1 MRRKKKSGAGKMI
14 AAVVVVVILLCGIFA
29 IMKNLA
35 SPASAD
41 NKAGNKEG
49 NSAKATEASTE
60 APDNSVPMTGLK
72 VTAPATTIR
81 VGQTMQLKI
90 SHEPSN
96 ATNTKLKWSCS
107 KDGMVTVTK
116 DGVLKPGKNAGK
128 NTVKVTATAT
138 DGSKLSASFDLR
150 IYPAIDPSKPMVAI
164 TFDDGP
170 SYNTIKIVNTL
181 VKYDSKATFFLVG
194 NQIEKY
200 AKTMDVLV
208 KNGMDIGNHTYS
220 HKELTKLR
228 DKEILKEIDLT
239 NEVIYNKTGIKP
251 MFLRPSY
258 GAMNKRIKKLSTMP
272 IIVWNIDTLD
282 WKYHNSNKI
291 KDKILKYV
299 SDGDIILMHDTYV
312 ATLNAVEMVIPELK
326 KQGYKIVS
334 VNELFKYKGVKPKLG
349 IGYGYVG
356 GRNE

>member
-1 MRRKKKSGAGKMI
+1 MAKITNLIGRE
-14 AAVVVVVILLCGIFA
+14 ILDSRGNPTVEATIILDNGDLFIDYDYNIKDNNIF
-29 IMKNLA
+29 IKFY
-35 SPASAD
+35 
-41 NKAGNKEG
+41 EY
-49 NSAKATEASTE
+49 
-60 APDNSVPMTGLK
+60 V
-72 VTAPATTIR
+72 
-81 VGQTMQLKI
+81 
-90 SHEPSN
+90 
-96 ATNTKLKWSCS
+96 TKLNTIKENIYEINYDYELDHII
-107 KDGMVTVTK
+107 KKRVFEEDNYDILNYTK
-116 DGVLKPGKNAGK
+116 SDK
-128 NTVKVTATAT
+128 
-138 DGSKLSASFDLR
+138 
-150 IYPAIDPSKPMVAI
+150 MVAF

-272 IIVWNIDTLD
+272 IIIWNIDTLD

-334 VNELFKYKGVKPKLG
+334 VSELFKYKGVKPKLG

>member
-1 MRRKKKSGAGKMI
+1 MIKRKHLLIIVFLVLIILFLFVFCSLINKHDVINKIIKKEENTYSYLINYPYFNNDKVDNYVDNYLSERI
-14 AAVVVVVILLCGIFA
+14 NTIILDNGDLFIDYDYNIKDNNIF
-29 IMKNLA
+29 IKFY
-35 SPASAD
+35 
-41 NKAGNKEG
+41 EY
-49 NSAKATEASTE
+49 
-60 APDNSVPMTGLK
+60 V
-72 VTAPATTIR
+72 
-81 VGQTMQLKI
+81 
-90 SHEPSN
+90 
-96 ATNTKLKWSCS
+96 TKLNTIKENIYEINYDYELDHII
-107 KDGMVTVTK
+107 KKRVFEEDNYDILNYTK
-116 DGVLKPGKNAGK
+116 SDK
-128 NTVKVTATAT
+128 
-138 DGSKLSASFDLR
+138 
-150 IYPAIDPSKPMVAI
+150 MVAF

-334 VNELFKYKGVKPKLG
+334 VSELFKYKGVKPKLG

>member
-1 MRRKKKSGAGKMI
+1 MIKRKHLLIIIFLVLIILFLFVFCSLINKHDVINKIIKKEENTYSYLI
-14 AAVVVVVILLCGIFA
+14 NYPYFNNNRVDNYVDNYLSERINTIILDNGDLFIDYDYDIKDNNIF
-29 IMKNLA
+29 IKFY
-35 SPASAD
+35 
-41 NKAGNKEG
+41 EY
-49 NSAKATEASTE
+49 
-60 APDNSVPMTGLK
+60 V
-72 VTAPATTIR
+72 
-81 VGQTMQLKI
+81 
-90 SHEPSN
+90 
-96 ATNTKLKWSCS
+96 TKLNTIKENIYEINYDYELDHII
-107 KDGMVTVTK
+107 KKRVFEEDNYDILNYTK
-116 DGVLKPGKNAGK
+116 SDK
-128 NTVKVTATAT
+128 
-138 DGSKLSASFDLR
+138 
-150 IYPAIDPSKPMVAI
+150 MVAF

>member
-1 MRRKKKSGAGKMI
+1 MFVFCSLINKHDVINKIIKKEENTYSYLINYPYFNNDKVDNYVDNYLSERI
-14 AAVVVVVILLCGIFA
+14 NTIILDNGDLFIDYDYNIKDNNIF
-29 IMKNLA
+29 IKFY
-35 SPASAD
+35 
-41 NKAGNKEG
+41 EY
-49 NSAKATEASTE
+49 
-60 APDNSVPMTGLK
+60 V
-72 VTAPATTIR
+72 
-81 VGQTMQLKI
+81 
-90 SHEPSN
+90 
-96 ATNTKLKWSCS
+96 TKLNTIKENIYEINYDYELDHII
-107 KDGMVTVTK
+107 KKRVFEEDNYDILNYTK
-116 DGVLKPGKNAGK
+116 SDK
-128 NTVKVTATAT
+128 
-138 DGSKLSASFDLR
+138 
-150 IYPAIDPSKPMVAI
+150 MVAF

-334 VNELFKYKGVKPKLG
+334 VSELFKYKGVKPKLG

>member
-1 MRRKKKSGAGKMI
+1 MIKRKHLLIIIFLVLIILFLFVFCSLINKHDVINKIIKKEENTYSYLI
-14 AAVVVVVILLCGIFA
+14 NYPYFNNDRVDNYVDNYLSERINTIILDNGDLFIDYDYDIKDNNIF
-29 IMKNLA
+29 IKFY
-35 SPASAD
+35 
-41 NKAGNKEG
+41 EY
-49 NSAKATEASTE
+49 
-60 APDNSVPMTGLK
+60 V
-72 VTAPATTIR
+72 
-81 VGQTMQLKI
+81 
-90 SHEPSN
+90 
-96 ATNTKLKWSCS
+96 TKLNTIKENIYEINYDYELDHII
-107 KDGMVTVTK
+107 KKRVFEEDNYDILNYTK
-116 DGVLKPGKNAGK
+116 SDK
-128 NTVKVTATAT
+128 
-138 DGSKLSASFDLR
+138 
-150 IYPAIDPSKPMVAI
+150 MVAF

-272 IIVWNIDTLD
+272 IIIWNIDTLD

-334 VNELFKYKGVKPKLG
+334 VSELFKYKGVKPKLG

>member
-1 MRRKKKSGAGKMI
+1 MIKRKHLLIIIFLVLIILFLFVFCSLINKHDVINKIIKKEENTYSYLINYPYFNNNKVDNYVDNYLSERI
-14 AAVVVVVILLCGIFA
+14 NTIILDNGDLFIDYDYNIKDNNIF
-29 IMKNLA
+29 IKFY
-35 SPASAD
+35 
-41 NKAGNKEG
+41 EY
-49 NSAKATEASTE
+49 
-60 APDNSVPMTGLK
+60 V
-72 VTAPATTIR
+72 
-81 VGQTMQLKI
+81 
-90 SHEPSN
+90 
-96 ATNTKLKWSCS
+96 TKLNTIKENIYEINYDYELDNII
-107 KDGMVTVTK
+107 KKRVFEEDNYDILNYTK
-116 DGVLKPGKNAGK
+116 SDKIIA
-128 NTVKVTATAT
+128 
-138 DGSKLSASFDLR
+138 F
-150 IYPAIDPSKPMVAI
+150 

-194 NQIEKY
+194 NQVEKY

-272 IIVWNIDTLD
+272 IIIWNIDTLD

-334 VNELFKYKGVKPKLG
+334 VSELFKYKGVKPKLG

>member
-1 MRRKKKSGAGKMI
+1 MIKRKHLLIIIFLVLIILFLFVFCSLINKHDVINKIIKKEENTYSYLINYPYFNNDKVDNYVDNYLSERI
-14 AAVVVVVILLCGIFA
+14 NTIILDNGDLFIDYDYNIKDNNIF
-29 IMKNLA
+29 IKFY
-35 SPASAD
+35 
-41 NKAGNKEG
+41 EY
-49 NSAKATEASTE
+49 
-60 APDNSVPMTGLK
+60 V
-72 VTAPATTIR
+72 
-81 VGQTMQLKI
+81 
-90 SHEPSN
+90 
-96 ATNTKLKWSCS
+96 TKLNTIKENIYEINYDYELDHII
-107 KDGMVTVTK
+107 KKRVFEEDNYDILNYTK
-116 DGVLKPGKNAGK
+116 SD
-128 NTVKVTATAT
+128 
-138 DGSKLSASFDLR
+138 KL
-150 IYPAIDPSKPMVAI
+150 VAF

-194 NQIEKY
+194 NKIEKY

-220 HKELTKLR
+220 HKELTKLS

-272 IIVWNIDTLD
+272 IIIWNIDTLD

-334 VNELFKYKGVKPKLG
+334 VSELFKYKGVKPKLG

>member
-1 MRRKKKSGAGKMI
+1 MIKRKHLLIIIFLVLIILFLFVFCSLINKHDVINKIIKKEENTYSYLINYPYFNNDKVDNYVDNYLSERI
-14 AAVVVVVILLCGIFA
+14 NTIILDNGDLFIDYDYNIKDNNIF
-29 IMKNLA
+29 IKFY
-35 SPASAD
+35 
-41 NKAGNKEG
+41 EY
-49 NSAKATEASTE
+49 
-60 APDNSVPMTGLK
+60 V
-72 VTAPATTIR
+72 
-81 VGQTMQLKI
+81 
-90 SHEPSN
+90 
-96 ATNTKLKWSCS
+96 TKLNTIKENIYEINYDYELDNII
-107 KDGMVTVTK
+107 KKRVFEEDNYDILNYTK
-116 DGVLKPGKNAGK
+116 SDK
-128 NTVKVTATAT
+128 
-138 DGSKLSASFDLR
+138 
-150 IYPAIDPSKPMVAI
+150 MVAF

-194 NQIEKY
+194 NQVEKY

-334 VNELFKYKGVKPKLG
+334 VSELFKYKGVKPKLG

>member
-1 MRRKKKSGAGKMI
+1 MIKRKHLLIIVFLVLIILFLFVFCSLINKHDVINKIIKKEENTYSYLINYPYFNNDKVDNYVDNYLSERI
-14 AAVVVVVILLCGIFA
+14 NTIILDNGDLFIDYDYNIKDNNIF
-29 IMKNLA
+29 IKFY
-35 SPASAD
+35 
-41 NKAGNKEG
+41 EY
-49 NSAKATEASTE
+49 
-60 APDNSVPMTGLK
+60 V
-72 VTAPATTIR
+72 
-81 VGQTMQLKI
+81 
-90 SHEPSN
+90 
-96 ATNTKLKWSCS
+96 TKLNTIKENIYEINYDYELDHII
-107 KDGMVTVTK
+107 KKRVFEEDNYDILNYTK
-116 DGVLKPGKNAGK
+116 SDK
-128 NTVKVTATAT
+128 
-138 DGSKLSASFDLR
+138 
-150 IYPAIDPSKPMVAI
+150 MVAF

-312 ATLNAVEMVIPELK
+312 ATLNAIEMVIPELK

-334 VNELFKYKGVKPKLG
+334 VSELFKYKGVKPKLG

>member
-1 MRRKKKSGAGKMI
+1 MIKRKHLLIIIFLVLIILFLFVFCSLINKHDVINKIIKKEENTYSYLI
-14 AAVVVVVILLCGIFA
+14 NYPYFNNDRVDNYVDNYLSERINTIILDNGDLFIDYDYDIKDNNIF
-29 IMKNLA
+29 IKFY
-35 SPASAD
+35 
-41 NKAGNKEG
+41 EY
-49 NSAKATEASTE
+49 
-60 APDNSVPMTGLK
+60 V
-72 VTAPATTIR
+72 
-81 VGQTMQLKI
+81 
-90 SHEPSN
+90 
-96 ATNTKLKWSCS
+96 TKLNTIKENIYEINYDYELDHII
-107 KDGMVTVTK
+107 KKRVFEEDNYDILNYTK
-116 DGVLKPGKNAGK
+116 SDK
-128 NTVKVTATAT
+128 
-138 DGSKLSASFDLR
+138 
-150 IYPAIDPSKPMVAI
+150 MVAF

-272 IIVWNIDTLD
+272 IIIWNIDTLD

-312 ATLNAVEMVIPELK
+312 ATLNAIEMVIPELK

-334 VNELFKYKGVKPKLG
+334 VSELFKYKGVKPKLG

>member
-1 MRRKKKSGAGKMI
+1 MIKRKHLLIIIFLVLIILFLFVFCSLINKHDVINKIIKKEENTYSYLINYPYFNNDKVDNYVDNYLSERI
-14 AAVVVVVILLCGIFA
+14 NTIILDNGDLFIDYDYNIKDNNIF
-29 IMKNLA
+29 IKFY
-35 SPASAD
+35 
-41 NKAGNKEG
+41 EY
-49 NSAKATEASTE
+49 
-60 APDNSVPMTGLK
+60 V
-72 VTAPATTIR
+72 
-81 VGQTMQLKI
+81 
-90 SHEPSN
+90 
-96 ATNTKLKWSCS
+96 TKLNTIKENIYEINYDYELDHII
-107 KDGMVTVTK
+107 KKRVFEEDNYDILNYTK
-116 DGVLKPGKNAGK
+116 SDK
-128 NTVKVTATAT
+128 
-138 DGSKLSASFDLR
+138 
-150 IYPAIDPSKPMVAI
+150 MVAF

-220 HKELTKLR
+220 HKELTKLS

-251 MFLRPSY
+251 IFLRPSY

-334 VNELFKYKGVKPKLG
+334 VSELFKYKGVKPKLG

>member
-1 MRRKKKSGAGKMI
+1 MIKRKHLLIIIFLVLIILFLFVFCSLINKHDVINKIIKKEENTYSYLINYPYFNNDKVDNYVDNYLSERI
-14 AAVVVVVILLCGIFA
+14 NTIILDNGDLFIDYDYNIKDNNIF
-29 IMKNLA
+29 IKFY
-35 SPASAD
+35 
-41 NKAGNKEG
+41 EY
-49 NSAKATEASTE
+49 
-60 APDNSVPMTGLK
+60 V
-72 VTAPATTIR
+72 
-81 VGQTMQLKI
+81 
-90 SHEPSN
+90 
-96 ATNTKLKWSCS
+96 TKLNTIKENIYEINYDYELDHII
-107 KDGMVTVTK
+107 KKRVFEEDNYDILNYTK
-116 DGVLKPGKNAGK
+116 SNK
-128 NTVKVTATAT
+128 
-138 DGSKLSASFDLR
+138 
-150 IYPAIDPSKPMVAI
+150 MVAF

-312 ATLNAVEMVIPELK
+312 ATLNAIEMVIPELK

-334 VNELFKYKGVKPKLG
+334 VSELFKYKGVKPKLG

>member
-1 MRRKKKSGAGKMI
+1 MIKRKHLLIIIFLVLIILFLFVFCSLINKHDVINKIIKKEENTYSYLINYPYFNNDKVDNYVDNYLSERI
-14 AAVVVVVILLCGIFA
+14 NTIILDNGDLFIDYDYDIKDNNIF
-29 IMKNLA
+29 IKFY
-35 SPASAD
+35 
-41 NKAGNKEG
+41 EY
-49 NSAKATEASTE
+49 
-60 APDNSVPMTGLK
+60 V
-72 VTAPATTIR
+72 
-81 VGQTMQLKI
+81 
-90 SHEPSN
+90 
-96 ATNTKLKWSCS
+96 TKLNTIKENIYEINYDYELDHII
-107 KDGMVTVTK
+107 KKRVFEEDNYDILNYTK
-116 DGVLKPGKNAGK
+116 SDK
-128 NTVKVTATAT
+128 
-138 DGSKLSASFDLR
+138 
-150 IYPAIDPSKPMVAI
+150 MVAF

-194 NQIEKY
+194 NQVEKY

-272 IIVWNIDTLD
+272 IIIWNIDTLD

-334 VNELFKYKGVKPKLG
+334 VSELFKYKGVKPKLG

>member
-1 MRRKKKSGAGKMI
+1 MIKRKHLLIIIFLVLIILFLFVFCSLINKHDVINKIIKKEENTYSYLINYPYFNNDKVDNYVDNYLSERI
-14 AAVVVVVILLCGIFA
+14 NTIILDNGDLFIDYDYDIKDNNIF
-29 IMKNLA
+29 IKFY
-35 SPASAD
+35 
-41 NKAGNKEG
+41 EY
-49 NSAKATEASTE
+49 
-60 APDNSVPMTGLK
+60 V
-72 VTAPATTIR
+72 
-81 VGQTMQLKI
+81 
-90 SHEPSN
+90 
-96 ATNTKLKWSCS
+96 TKLNTIKENIYEINYDYELDHII
-107 KDGMVTVTK
+107 KKRVFEEDNYDILNYTK
-116 DGVLKPGKNAGK
+116 SD
-128 NTVKVTATAT
+128 
-138 DGSKLSASFDLR
+138 KL
-150 IYPAIDPSKPMVAI
+150 VAF

-194 NQIEKY
+194 NQVEKY

-334 VNELFKYKGVKPKLG
+334 VSELFKYKGVKPKLG

>member
-1 MRRKKKSGAGKMI
+1 MIKRKHLLIIIFLVLIILFLFVFCSLINKHDVINKIIKKEDNTYSYLINYPYFNNNKVDNYVDNYLSERI
-14 AAVVVVVILLCGIFA
+14 NTIILDNGDLFIDYDYNIKDNNIF
-29 IMKNLA
+29 IKFY
-35 SPASAD
+35 
-41 NKAGNKEG
+41 EY
-49 NSAKATEASTE
+49 
-60 APDNSVPMTGLK
+60 V
-72 VTAPATTIR
+72 
-81 VGQTMQLKI
+81 
-90 SHEPSN
+90 
-96 ATNTKLKWSCS
+96 TKLNTIKENIYEINYDYELDNII
-107 KDGMVTVTK
+107 KKRVFEEDNYDILNYTK
-116 DGVLKPGKNAGK
+116 SDKIIA
-128 NTVKVTATAT
+128 
-138 DGSKLSASFDLR
+138 F
-150 IYPAIDPSKPMVAI
+150 

-194 NQIEKY
+194 NKIEKY

-220 HKELTKLR
+220 HKELTKLS

-312 ATLNAVEMVIPELK
+312 ATLNAIEMVIPELK

-334 VNELFKYKGVKPKLG
+334 VSELFKYKGVKPKLG

>member
-1 MRRKKKSGAGKMI
+1 MIKRKHLLIIIFLVLIILFLFVFCSLINKHDVINKIIKKEENTYSYLI
-14 AAVVVVVILLCGIFA
+14 NYPYFNNDRVDNYVDNYLSERINTIILDNGDLFIDYDYDIKDNNIF
-29 IMKNLA
+29 IKFY
-35 SPASAD
+35 
-41 NKAGNKEG
+41 EY
-49 NSAKATEASTE
+49 
-60 APDNSVPMTGLK
+60 V
-72 VTAPATTIR
+72 
-81 VGQTMQLKI
+81 
-90 SHEPSN
+90 
-96 ATNTKLKWSCS
+96 TKLNTIKENIYEINYDYELDHII
-107 KDGMVTVTK
+107 KKRVFEEDNYDILNYTK
-116 DGVLKPGKNAGK
+116 SD
-128 NTVKVTATAT
+128 
-138 DGSKLSASFDLR
+138 KL
-150 IYPAIDPSKPMVAI
+150 VAF

>member
-1 MRRKKKSGAGKMI
+1 MIKRKHLLIIIFLVLIILFLFVFCSLINKHDVINKIIKKEENTYSYLINYPYFNNDKVDNYVDNYLSERI
-14 AAVVVVVILLCGIFA
+14 NTIILDNGDLFIDYDYNIKDNNIF
-29 IMKNLA
+29 IKFY
-35 SPASAD
+35 
-41 NKAGNKEG
+41 EY
-49 NSAKATEASTE
+49 
-60 APDNSVPMTGLK
+60 V
-72 VTAPATTIR
+72 
-81 VGQTMQLKI
+81 
-90 SHEPSN
+90 
-96 ATNTKLKWSCS
+96 TKLNTIKENIYEINYDYELDNII
-107 KDGMVTVTK
+107 KKRVFEEDNYDILNYTK
-116 DGVLKPGKNAGK
+116 SDK
-128 NTVKVTATAT
+128 
-138 DGSKLSASFDLR
+138 
-150 IYPAIDPSKPMVAI
+150 MVAF

-194 NQIEKY
+194 NKIEKY

-220 HKELTKLR
+220 HKELTKLS

-312 ATLNAVEMVIPELK
+312 ATLNAIEMVIPELK

-334 VNELFKYKGVKPKLG
+334 VSELFKYKGVKPKLG

>member
-1 MRRKKKSGAGKMI
+1 MIKRKHLLIIIFLVLIILFLFVFCSLINKHDVINKIIKKEENTYSYLINYPYFNNDKVDNYVDNYLSERI
-14 AAVVVVVILLCGIFA
+14 NTIILDNGDLFIDYDYNIKDNNIF
-29 IMKNLA
+29 IKFY
-35 SPASAD
+35 
-41 NKAGNKEG
+41 EY
-49 NSAKATEASTE
+49 
-60 APDNSVPMTGLK
+60 V
-72 VTAPATTIR
+72 
-81 VGQTMQLKI
+81 
-90 SHEPSN
+90 
-96 ATNTKLKWSCS
+96 TKLNTIKENIYEINYDYELDHII
-107 KDGMVTVTK
+107 KKRVFEEDNYDILNYTK
-116 DGVLKPGKNAGK
+116 SDK
-128 NTVKVTATAT
+128 
-138 DGSKLSASFDLR
+138 
-150 IYPAIDPSKPMVAI
+150 MVAF

-208 KNGMDIGNHTYS
+208 KNGIDIGNHTYS

-272 IIVWNIDTLD
+272 IIIWNIDTLD

-334 VNELFKYKGVKPKLG
+334 VSELFKYKGVKPKLG

>member
-1 MRRKKKSGAGKMI
+1 MIKRKHLLIIIFLVLIILFLFVFCSLINKHDVINKIIKKEENTYSYLINYPYFNNDKVDNYVDNYLSERI
-14 AAVVVVVILLCGIFA
+14 NTIILDNGDLFIDYDYDIKDNNIF
-29 IMKNLA
+29 IKFY
-35 SPASAD
+35 
-41 NKAGNKEG
+41 EY
-49 NSAKATEASTE
+49 
-60 APDNSVPMTGLK
+60 V
-72 VTAPATTIR
+72 
-81 VGQTMQLKI
+81 
-90 SHEPSN
+90 
-96 ATNTKLKWSCS
+96 TKLNTIKENIYEINYDYELDHII
-107 KDGMVTVTK
+107 KKRVFEEDNYDILNYTK
-116 DGVLKPGKNAGK
+116 SNK
-128 NTVKVTATAT
+128 
-138 DGSKLSASFDLR
+138 
-150 IYPAIDPSKPMVAI
+150 MVAF

-194 NQIEKY
+194 NQVEKY

-272 IIVWNIDTLD
+272 IIIWNIDTLD

-334 VNELFKYKGVKPKLG
+334 VSELFKYKGVKPKLG

>member
-1 MRRKKKSGAGKMI
+1 MIKRKHLLIIIFLVLIILFLFVFCSLINKHDVINKIIKKEENTYSYLINYPYFNNDKVDNYVDNYLSERI
-14 AAVVVVVILLCGIFA
+14 NTIILDNGDLFIDYDYDIKDNNIF
-29 IMKNLA
+29 IKFY
-35 SPASAD
+35 
-41 NKAGNKEG
+41 EY
-49 NSAKATEASTE
+49 
-60 APDNSVPMTGLK
+60 V
-72 VTAPATTIR
+72 
-81 VGQTMQLKI
+81 
-90 SHEPSN
+90 
-96 ATNTKLKWSCS
+96 TKLNTIKENIYEINYDYELDHII
-107 KDGMVTVTK
+107 KKRVFEEDNYDILNYTK
-116 DGVLKPGKNAGK
+116 SDK
-128 NTVKVTATAT
+128 
-138 DGSKLSASFDLR
+138 
-150 IYPAIDPSKPMVAI
+150 MVAF

-194 NQIEKY
+194 NKIEKY

-220 HKELTKLR
+220 HKELTKLSN
-228 DKEILKEIDLT
+228 KEILKEIDLT

-272 IIVWNIDTLD
+272 IIIWNIDTLD

-312 ATLNAVEMVIPELK
+312 ATLNAIEMVIPELK

-334 VNELFKYKGVKPKLG
+334 VSELFKYKGVKPKLG

>member
-1 MRRKKKSGAGKMI
+1 MIKRKHLLIIIFLVLIILFLFVFCSLINKHDVINKIIKKEENTYSYLINYPYFNNNKVDNYVDNYLSERI
-14 AAVVVVVILLCGIFA
+14 NTIILDNGDLFIDYDYNIKDNNIF
-29 IMKNLA
+29 IKFY
-35 SPASAD
+35 
-41 NKAGNKEG
+41 EY
-49 NSAKATEASTE
+49 
-60 APDNSVPMTGLK
+60 V
-72 VTAPATTIR
+72 
-81 VGQTMQLKI
+81 
-90 SHEPSN
+90 
-96 ATNTKLKWSCS
+96 TKLNTIKENIYEINYDYELDNII
-107 KDGMVTVTK
+107 KKRVFEEDNYDILNYTK
-116 DGVLKPGKNAGK
+116 SDK
-128 NTVKVTATAT
+128 
-138 DGSKLSASFDLR
+138 
-150 IYPAIDPSKPMVAI
+150 MVAF

-194 NQIEKY
+194 NKIEKY

-220 HKELTKLR
+220 HKELTKLS

-272 IIVWNIDTLD
+272 IIIWNIDTLD

-334 VNELFKYKGVKPKLG
+334 VSELFKYKGVKPKLG

>member
-1 MRRKKKSGAGKMI
+1 MIKRKHLLIIIFLVLIILFLFVFCSLINKHDVINKIIKKEENTYSYLI
-14 AAVVVVVILLCGIFA
+14 NYPYFNNDRVDNYVDNYLSERINTIILDNGDLFIDYDYNIKDNNIF
-29 IMKNLA
+29 IKFY
-35 SPASAD
+35 
-41 NKAGNKEG
+41 EY
-49 NSAKATEASTE
+49 
-60 APDNSVPMTGLK
+60 V
-72 VTAPATTIR
+72 
-81 VGQTMQLKI
+81 
-90 SHEPSN
+90 
-96 ATNTKLKWSCS
+96 TKLNTIKENIYEINYDYELDHII
-107 KDGMVTVTK
+107 KKRVFEEDNYDILNYTK
-116 DGVLKPGKNAGK
+116 SD
-128 NTVKVTATAT
+128 
-138 DGSKLSASFDLR
+138 KL
-150 IYPAIDPSKPMVAI
+150 VAF

-272 IIVWNIDTLD
+272 IIIWNIDTLD

-312 ATLNAVEMVIPELK
+312 ATLNAIEMVIPELK

-334 VNELFKYKGVKPKLG
+334 VSELFKYKGVKPKLG

>member
-1 MRRKKKSGAGKMI
+1 MIKRKHLLIIIFLVLIILFLFVFCSLINKHDVINKIIKKEENTYSYLI
-14 AAVVVVVILLCGIFA
+14 NYPYFNNDRVDNYVDNYLSERINTIILDNGDLFIDYDYDIKDNNIF
-29 IMKNLA
+29 IKFY
-35 SPASAD
+35 
-41 NKAGNKEG
+41 EY
-49 NSAKATEASTE
+49 
-60 APDNSVPMTGLK
+60 V
-72 VTAPATTIR
+72 
-81 VGQTMQLKI
+81 
-90 SHEPSN
+90 
-96 ATNTKLKWSCS
+96 TKLNTIKENIYEINYDYELDHII
-107 KDGMVTVTK
+107 KKRVFEEDNYDILNYTK
-116 DGVLKPGKNAGK
+116 SD
-128 NTVKVTATAT
+128 
-138 DGSKLSASFDLR
+138 KL
-150 IYPAIDPSKPMVAI
+150 VAF

-194 NQIEKY
+194 NKIEKY

-220 HKELTKLR
+220 HKELTKLS

-334 VNELFKYKGVKPKLG
+334 VSELFKYKGVKPKLG

>member
-1 MRRKKKSGAGKMI
+1 MIKRKHLLIIIFLVLIILFLFVFCSLINKHDVINKIIKKEENTYSYLINYPYFNNDKVDNYVDNYLSERI
-14 AAVVVVVILLCGIFA
+14 NTIILDNGDLFIDYDYNIKDNNIF
-29 IMKNLA
+29 IKFY
-35 SPASAD
+35 
-41 NKAGNKEG
+41 EY
-49 NSAKATEASTE
+49 
-60 APDNSVPMTGLK
+60 V
-72 VTAPATTIR
+72 
-81 VGQTMQLKI
+81 
-90 SHEPSN
+90 
-96 ATNTKLKWSCS
+96 TKLNTIKENIYEINYDYELDHII
-107 KDGMVTVTK
+107 KKRVFEEDNYDILNYTK
-116 DGVLKPGKNAGK
+116 SDK
-128 NTVKVTATAT
+128 
-138 DGSKLSASFDLR
+138 
-150 IYPAIDPSKPMVAI
+150 MVAF

-194 NQIEKY
+194 NQVEKY

-272 IIVWNIDTLD
+272 IIIWNIDTLD

-334 VNELFKYKGVKPKLG
+334 VSELFKYKGVKPKLG

>member
-1 MRRKKKSGAGKMI
+1 MIKRKHLLIIIFLVLIILFLFVFCSLINKHDVINKIIKKEENTYSYLI
-14 AAVVVVVILLCGIFA
+14 NYPYFNNDRVDNYVDNYLSERINTIILDNGDLFIDYDYNIKDNNIF
-29 IMKNLA
+29 IKFY
-35 SPASAD
+35 
-41 NKAGNKEG
+41 EY
-49 NSAKATEASTE
+49 
-60 APDNSVPMTGLK
+60 V
-72 VTAPATTIR
+72 
-81 VGQTMQLKI
+81 
-90 SHEPSN
+90 
-96 ATNTKLKWSCS
+96 TKLNTIKENIYEINYDYELDHII
-107 KDGMVTVTK
+107 KKRVFEEDNYDILNYTK
-116 DGVLKPGKNAGK
+116 SD
-128 NTVKVTATAT
+128 
-138 DGSKLSASFDLR
+138 KL
-150 IYPAIDPSKPMVAI
+150 VAF

-334 VNELFKYKGVKPKLG
+334 VSELFKYKGVKPKLG

>member
-1 MRRKKKSGAGKMI
+1 MIKRKHLLIIIFLVLIILFLFVFCSLINKHDVINKIIKKEENTYSYLI
-14 AAVVVVVILLCGIFA
+14 NYPYFNNDRVDNYVDNYLNERINTIILDNGDLFIDYDYNIKDNNIF
-29 IMKNLA
+29 IKFY
-35 SPASAD
+35 
-41 NKAGNKEG
+41 EY
-49 NSAKATEASTE
+49 
-60 APDNSVPMTGLK
+60 V
-72 VTAPATTIR
+72 
-81 VGQTMQLKI
+81 
-90 SHEPSN
+90 
-96 ATNTKLKWSCS
+96 TKLNTIKENIYEINYDYELDHII
-107 KDGMVTVTK
+107 KKRVFEEDNYDILNYTK
-116 DGVLKPGKNAGK
+116 SDK
-128 NTVKVTATAT
+128 
-138 DGSKLSASFDLR
+138 
-150 IYPAIDPSKPMVAI
+150 MVAF

-272 IIVWNIDTLD
+272 IIIWNIDTLD

-334 VNELFKYKGVKPKLG
+334 VSELFKYKGVKPKLG

>member
-1 MRRKKKSGAGKMI
+1 LFVFCSLINKHDVINKIIKKEENTYSYLINYPYFNNDKVDNYVDNYLSERI
-14 AAVVVVVILLCGIFA
+14 NTIILDNGDLFIDYDYDIKDNNIF
-29 IMKNLA
+29 IKFY
-35 SPASAD
+35 
-41 NKAGNKEG
+41 EY
-49 NSAKATEASTE
+49 
-60 APDNSVPMTGLK
+60 V
-72 VTAPATTIR
+72 
-81 VGQTMQLKI
+81 
-90 SHEPSN
+90 
-96 ATNTKLKWSCS
+96 TKLNTIKENIYEINYDYELDHII
-107 KDGMVTVTK
+107 KKRVFEEDNYDILNYTK
-116 DGVLKPGKNAGK
+116 SDK
-128 NTVKVTATAT
+128 
-138 DGSKLSASFDLR
+138 
-150 IYPAIDPSKPMVAI
+150 MVAF

-334 VNELFKYKGVKPKLG
+334 VSELFKYKGVKPKLG

>member
-1 MRRKKKSGAGKMI
+1 MFVFCSLINKHDVINKIIKKEENTYSYLINYPYFNNDKVDNYVDNYLSERI
-14 AAVVVVVILLCGIFA
+14 NTIILDNGDLFIDYDYNIKDNNIF
-29 IMKNLA
+29 IKFY
-35 SPASAD
+35 
-41 NKAGNKEG
+41 EY
-49 NSAKATEASTE
+49 
-60 APDNSVPMTGLK
+60 V
-72 VTAPATTIR
+72 
-81 VGQTMQLKI
+81 
-90 SHEPSN
+90 
-96 ATNTKLKWSCS
+96 TKLNTIKENIYEINYDYELDNII
-107 KDGMVTVTK
+107 KKRVFEEDNYDILNYTK
-116 DGVLKPGKNAGK
+116 SDK
-128 NTVKVTATAT
+128 
-138 DGSKLSASFDLR
+138 
-150 IYPAIDPSKPMVAI
+150 MVAF

-272 IIVWNIDTLD
+272 IIIWNIDTLD

-334 VNELFKYKGVKPKLG
+334 VSELFKYKGVKPKLG

>member
-1 MRRKKKSGAGKMI
+1 MIKRKHLLIIIFLVLIILFLFVFCSLINKHDVINKIIKKEENTYSYLINYPYFNNDKVDNYVDNYLSERI
-14 AAVVVVVILLCGIFA
+14 NTIILDNGDLFIDYDYNIKDNNIF
-29 IMKNLA
+29 IKFY
-35 SPASAD
+35 
-41 NKAGNKEG
+41 EY
-49 NSAKATEASTE
+49 
-60 APDNSVPMTGLK
+60 V
-72 VTAPATTIR
+72 
-81 VGQTMQLKI
+81 
-90 SHEPSN
+90 
-96 ATNTKLKWSCS
+96 TKLNTIKENIYEINYDYELDNII
-107 KDGMVTVTK
+107 KKRVFEEDNYDILNYTK
-116 DGVLKPGKNAGK
+116 SDK
-128 NTVKVTATAT
+128 
-138 DGSKLSASFDLR
+138 
-150 IYPAIDPSKPMVAI
+150 MVAF

-194 NQIEKY
+194 NQVEKY

-220 HKELTKLR
+220 HKELTKLS

-272 IIVWNIDTLD
+272 IIIWNIDTLD

-334 VNELFKYKGVKPKLG
+334 VSELFKYKGVKPKLG

>member
-1 MRRKKKSGAGKMI
+1 MIKKKHLLIIIFLVLIILFLFVFCSLSNKHD
-14 AAVVVVVILLCGIFA
+14 VINKIIKKEENTYSYLINYPYFNNDKVDNYVDNYLSEKINAIILDNGELFIDYDYNILDNNIF
-29 IMKNLA
+29 IKFY
-35 SPASAD
+35 
-41 NKAGNKEG
+41 EY
-49 NSAKATEASTE
+49 
-60 APDNSVPMTGLK
+60 V
-72 VTAPATTIR
+72 
-81 VGQTMQLKI
+81 
-90 SHEPSN
+90 
-96 ATNTKLKWSCS
+96 TKLNTIKENIYEINYDYELDNII
-107 KDGMVTVTK
+107 KKIVNKIDNYDILNYTK
-116 DGVLKPGKNAGK
+116 SDK
-128 NTVKVTATAT
+128 
-138 DGSKLSASFDLR
+138 
-150 IYPAIDPSKPMVAI
+150 MVAF

-194 NQIEKY
+194 NKIEKY

-220 HKELTKLR
+220 HKELTKLS

-272 IIVWNIDTLD
+272 IIIWNIDTLD
-282 WKYHNSNKI
+282 WKYYNSNKI

-334 VNELFKYKGVKPKLG
+334 VSELFKYNGIKPKLG

-356 GRNE
+356 GLNE

>member
-1 MRRKKKSGAGKMI
+1 MIKRKHLLIIIFLVLIILFLFVFCSLINKHD
-14 AAVVVVVILLCGIFA
+14 VINK
-29 IMKNLA
+29 IMKKEENTYSYLINY
-35 SPASAD
+35 PYFNNDKVD
-41 NKAGNKEG
+41 NYV
-49 NSAKATEASTE
+49 
-60 APDNSVPMTGLK
+60 DNYLSERIN
-72 VTAPATTIR
+72 TIILDNGDLFIDYDYNIKDNNIFIKFYEY
-81 VGQTMQLKI
+81 V
-90 SHEPSN
+90 
-96 ATNTKLKWSCS
+96 TKLNTIKENIYEINYDYELDNII
-107 KDGMVTVTK
+107 KKRVFEEDNYDILNYTK
-116 DGVLKPGKNAGK
+116 SDKIIA
-128 NTVKVTATAT
+128 
-138 DGSKLSASFDLR
+138 F
-150 IYPAIDPSKPMVAI
+150 

-194 NQIEKY
+194 NKIEKY

-220 HKELTKLR
+220 HKELTKLS

-272 IIVWNIDTLD
+272 IIIWNIDTLD

-312 ATLNAVEMVIPELK
+312 ATLNAIEMVIPELK

-334 VNELFKYKGVKPKLG
+334 VSELFKYKRVKPKLG

>member
-1 MRRKKKSGAGKMI
+1 MIKRKHLLIIIFLVLIILFLFVFCSLINKHDVINKIIKKEENTYSYLI
-14 AAVVVVVILLCGIFA
+14 NYPYFNNDRVDNYVDNYLSERINTIILDNGDLFIDYDYDIKDNNIF
-29 IMKNLA
+29 IKFY
-35 SPASAD
+35 
-41 NKAGNKEG
+41 EY
-49 NSAKATEASTE
+49 
-60 APDNSVPMTGLK
+60 V
-72 VTAPATTIR
+72 
-81 VGQTMQLKI
+81 
-90 SHEPSN
+90 
-96 ATNTKLKWSCS
+96 TKLNTIKENIYEINYDYELDNII
-107 KDGMVTVTK
+107 KKRVFEEDNYDILNYTK
-116 DGVLKPGKNAGK
+116 SD
-128 NTVKVTATAT
+128 
-138 DGSKLSASFDLR
+138 KL
-150 IYPAIDPSKPMVAI
+150 VAF

-194 NQIEKY
+194 NQVEKY

-272 IIVWNIDTLD
+272 IIIWNIDTLD

-334 VNELFKYKGVKPKLG
+334 VSELFKYKGVKPKLG

>member
-1 MRRKKKSGAGKMI
+1 MIKRKHLLIIIFLVLIILFLFVFCSLINKHDVINKIIKKEENTYSYLINYPYFNNDKVDNYVDNYLSERI
-14 AAVVVVVILLCGIFA
+14 NTIILDNGDLFIDYDYDIKDNNIF
-29 IMKNLA
+29 IKFY
-35 SPASAD
+35 
-41 NKAGNKEG
+41 EY
-49 NSAKATEASTE
+49 
-60 APDNSVPMTGLK
+60 V
-72 VTAPATTIR
+72 
-81 VGQTMQLKI
+81 
-90 SHEPSN
+90 
-96 ATNTKLKWSCS
+96 TKLNTIKENIYEINYDYELDHII
-107 KDGMVTVTK
+107 KKRVFEEDNYDILNYTK
-116 DGVLKPGKNAGK
+116 SDK
-128 NTVKVTATAT
+128 
-138 DGSKLSASFDLR
+138 
-150 IYPAIDPSKPMVAI
+150 MVAF

-272 IIVWNIDTLD
+272 IIIWNIDTLD

-334 VNELFKYKGVKPKLG
+334 VSELFKYKGVKPKLG

>member
-1 MRRKKKSGAGKMI
+1 MIKRKHLLIIIFLVLIILFLFVFCSLINKHDVINKIIKKEENTYSYLINYPYFNNDKVDNYVDNYLSERI
-14 AAVVVVVILLCGIFA
+14 NTIILDNGDLFIDYDYDIKDNNIF
-29 IMKNLA
+29 IKFY
-35 SPASAD
+35 
-41 NKAGNKEG
+41 EY
-49 NSAKATEASTE
+49 
-60 APDNSVPMTGLK
+60 V
-72 VTAPATTIR
+72 
-81 VGQTMQLKI
+81 
-90 SHEPSN
+90 
-96 ATNTKLKWSCS
+96 TKLNTIKENIYEINYDYELDNII
-107 KDGMVTVTK
+107 KKRVFEEDNYDILNYTK
-116 DGVLKPGKNAGK
+116 SD
-128 NTVKVTATAT
+128 
-138 DGSKLSASFDLR
+138 KL
-150 IYPAIDPSKPMVAI
+150 VAF

-312 ATLNAVEMVIPELK
+312 ATLNAIEMVIPELK

-334 VNELFKYKGVKPKLG
+334 VSELFKYKGVKPKLG

>member
-1 MRRKKKSGAGKMI
+1 MIKRKHLLIIIFLVLIILFLFVFCSLINKHDVINKIIKKEENTYSYLINYPYFNNDKVDNYVDNYLSERI
-14 AAVVVVVILLCGIFA
+14 NTIILDNGDLFIDYDYNIKDNNIF
-29 IMKNLA
+29 IKFY
-35 SPASAD
+35 
-41 NKAGNKEG
+41 EY
-49 NSAKATEASTE
+49 
-60 APDNSVPMTGLK
+60 V
-72 VTAPATTIR
+72 
-81 VGQTMQLKI
+81 
-90 SHEPSN
+90 
-96 ATNTKLKWSCS
+96 TKLNTIKENIYEINY
-107 KDGMVTVTK
+107 DYELDNITK
-116 DGVLKPGKNAGK
+116 KRVFEEDNYDILNYTKSDKIIA
-128 NTVKVTATAT
+128 
-138 DGSKLSASFDLR
+138 F
-150 IYPAIDPSKPMVAI
+150 

-194 NQIEKY
+194 NKIEKY

-220 HKELTKLR
+220 HKELTKLSN
-228 DKEILKEIDLT
+228 KEILKEIDLT

-272 IIVWNIDTLD
+272 IIIWNIDTLD

-312 ATLNAVEMVIPELK
+312 ATLNAIEMVIPELK

-334 VNELFKYKGVKPKLG
+334 VSELFKYKGVKPKLG

>member
-1 MRRKKKSGAGKMI
+1 MIKRKHLLIIIFLVLIILFLFVFCSLINKHDVINKIIKKEENTYSYLI
-14 AAVVVVVILLCGIFA
+14 NYPYFNNDRVDNYVDNYLSERINTIILDNGDLFIDYDYNIKDNNIF
-29 IMKNLA
+29 IKFY
-35 SPASAD
+35 
-41 NKAGNKEG
+41 EY
-49 NSAKATEASTE
+49 
-60 APDNSVPMTGLK
+60 V
-72 VTAPATTIR
+72 
-81 VGQTMQLKI
+81 
-90 SHEPSN
+90 
-96 ATNTKLKWSCS
+96 TKLNTIKENIYEINYDYELDHII
-107 KDGMVTVTK
+107 KKRVFEEDNYDILNYTK
-116 DGVLKPGKNAGK
+116 SDK
-128 NTVKVTATAT
+128 
-138 DGSKLSASFDLR
+138 
-150 IYPAIDPSKPMVAI
+150 MVAF

-272 IIVWNIDTLD
+272 IIIWNIDTLD

-334 VNELFKYKGVKPKLG
+334 VSELFKYKGVKPKLG

>member
-1 MRRKKKSGAGKMI
+1 MIKRKHLLIIIFLVLIILFLFVFCSLINKHDVINKIIKKEENTYSYLINYPYFNNDKVDNYVDNYLSERI
-14 AAVVVVVILLCGIFA
+14 NTIILDNGDLFIDYDYNIKDNNIF
-29 IMKNLA
+29 IKFY
-35 SPASAD
+35 
-41 NKAGNKEG
+41 EY
-49 NSAKATEASTE
+49 
-60 APDNSVPMTGLK
+60 V
-72 VTAPATTIR
+72 
-81 VGQTMQLKI
+81 
-90 SHEPSN
+90 
-96 ATNTKLKWSCS
+96 TKLNTIKENIYEINYDYELDNII
-107 KDGMVTVTK
+107 KKRVFEEDNYDILNYTK
-116 DGVLKPGKNAGK
+116 SD
-128 NTVKVTATAT
+128 
-138 DGSKLSASFDLR
+138 KL
-150 IYPAIDPSKPMVAI
+150 VAF

-312 ATLNAVEMVIPELK
+312 ATLNAIEMVIPELK

-334 VNELFKYKGVKPKLG
+334 VSELFKYKGVKPKLG

>member
-1 MRRKKKSGAGKMI
+1 MIKRKHLLIIIFLVLIILFLFVFCSLINKHDVINKIIKKEENTYSYLINYPYFNNDKVDNYVDNYLSERI
-14 AAVVVVVILLCGIFA
+14 NTIILDNGDLFIDYDYNIKDNNIF
-29 IMKNLA
+29 IKFY
-35 SPASAD
+35 
-41 NKAGNKEG
+41 EY
-49 NSAKATEASTE
+49 
-60 APDNSVPMTGLK
+60 V
-72 VTAPATTIR
+72 
-81 VGQTMQLKI
+81 
-90 SHEPSN
+90 
-96 ATNTKLKWSCS
+96 TKLNTIKENIYEINYDYELDHII
-107 KDGMVTVTK
+107 KKRVFEEDNYDILNYTK
-116 DGVLKPGKNAGK
+116 SDK
-128 NTVKVTATAT
+128 
-138 DGSKLSASFDLR
+138 
-150 IYPAIDPSKPMVAI
+150 MVAF

-194 NQIEKY
+194 NKIEKY

-220 HKELTKLR
+220 HKELTKLSN
-228 DKEILKEIDLT
+228 KEILKEIDLT

-272 IIVWNIDTLD
+272 IIIWNIDTLD

-312 ATLNAVEMVIPELK
+312 ATLNAIEMVIPELK

-334 VNELFKYKGVKPKLG
+334 VSELFKYKGVKPKLG